1 MLADEQIIR
10 VFCYALNISKEEL
23 EENSQKDQQLID
35 LIEIKIQQ
43 LRALQLP
50 AAVLN
55 LGD

>member
-1 MLADEQIIR
+1 MLADEQIIQI
-10 VFCYALNISKEEL
+10 FCYALNISKEEL